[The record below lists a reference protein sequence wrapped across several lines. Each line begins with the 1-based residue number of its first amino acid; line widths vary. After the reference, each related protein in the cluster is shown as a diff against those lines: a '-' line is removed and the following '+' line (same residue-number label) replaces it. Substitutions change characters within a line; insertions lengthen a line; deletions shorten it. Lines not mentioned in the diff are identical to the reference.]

1 METNL
6 KFNYFLLIMVRI
18 SAIRPYNPINP
29 SEFSTNPYDVIGKE
43 EEYQLKKNPNS
54 LIQLI
59 LPDGEGE
66 EIYNNASNA
75 YEKFKT
81 TNLIVQNET
90 PSIYVYR
97 QESAQFSQQGLIM
110 GIALQDYEDGNIV
123 KHEHTR
129 EKPLQDRTKH
139 IEATN
144 VAAGLVWSV
153 FRADREINKLIE
165 QIKQK
170 KPKFDF
176 EKYGYHHLIWQETD
190 PNIINQLSSLFKD
203 KKVYIADGH
212 HRAAS
217 AAEYRKTQLRKVT
230 ETDRPNAPW
239 QYLLSYV
246 ASDDQVLILPY
257 NRVIKRLPDNVDEF
271 LKKMEEI
278 YKIKQVKKAFNPK
291 KKHQLAMCIKGNW
304 YNLIVKE
311 KKFRSKRDSLDV
323 AILQDKVL
331 GPILGIYDIRSD
343 ENIFFVGGIKDPNS
357 MEKYVSEKGNDIFFN
372 LYPVDIRDLEAIS
385 DVGGVMPPK
394 STWFD
399 PKLLSGLVLHDLAE
413 K

>member
-1 METNL
+1 
-6 KFNYFLLIMVRI
+6 MVRI
-18 SAIRPYNPINP
+18 SALRPYNPNNP
-29 SEFSTNPYDVIGKE
+29 NEFTTNPYDVIEKE
-43 EEYQLKKNPNS
+43 EEYQLKQNPNS

-66 EIYNNASNA
+66 EIYNNASIA

-81 TNLIVQNET
+81 TNIIEQEDT

-139 IEATN
+139 IVATN

-153 FRADREINKLIE
+153 FRANREINKLIE

-190 PNIINQLSSLFKD
+190 PNIINQLSNLFKD

-217 AAEYRKTQLRKVT
+217 AAEYRKTQLKKAT
-230 ETDRPNAPW
+230 ETDKSNAPW

-246 ASDDQVLILPY
+246 ASDDQILILPY
-257 NRVIKRLPDNVDEF
+257 NRVIKRLSDNVDKF
-271 LKKMEEI
+271 IKRMEEI

-311 KKFRSKRDSLDV
+311 KKFSSKRDSLDV

-331 GPILGIYDIRSD
+331 GPILGIHDIRAD
-343 ENIFFVGGIKDPNS
+343 ENIFFVGGIQDPNN

-372 LYPVDIRDLEAIS
+372 LYPVDIRDLEDIS
-385 DVGGVMPPK
+385 DAGGVMPPK

-399 PKLLSGLVLHDLAE
+399 PKLLSGLVLHDLTE

>member
-1 METNL
+1 
-6 KFNYFLLIMVRI
+6 MVRI
-18 SAIRPYNPINP
+18 SALRPYYPNDPN
-29 SEFSTNPYDVIGKE
+29 EFTTNPYDVIGKE
-43 EEYQLKKNPNS
+43 EEYQLKQNPNS

-66 EIYNNASNA
+66 EIYNNASIA

-81 TNLIVQNET
+81 NNIIVQEDT

-129 EKPLQDRTKH
+129 EKPLQDRTEH
-139 IEATN
+139 IVATN

-176 EKYGYHHLIWQETD
+176 EKYGYRHLVWQETD
-190 PNIINQLSSLFKD
+190 PNIIKQLSNLFKD

-217 AAEYRKTQLRKVT
+217 AAEYRKTQLKKAT
-230 ETDRPNAPW
+230 ETNKSNAPW

-246 ASDDQVLILPY
+246 ASDDQIRILPY
-257 NRVIKRLPDNVDEF
+257 NRVIRKLRNDEDDFIEKLENVFDVR
-271 LKKMEEI
+271 K
-278 YKIKQVKKAFNPK
+278 VKKAFNPDMK
-291 KKHQLAMCIKGNW
+291 NTIAICIKGKW
-304 YNLIVKE
+304 FELIAKD
-311 KKFRSKRDSLDV
+311 KSFNSQRDSLDV

-331 GPILGIYDIRSD
+331 EPILGILNFRAD
-343 ENIFFVGGIKDPNS
+343 ENIFFVGGIKDPTI
-357 MEKYVSEKGNDIFFN
+357 MEEYITNKGNDIFFN
-372 LYPVDIRDLEAIS
+372 LFPVDIRDLESIADS
-385 DVGGVMPPK
+385 GGVMPPK

-399 PKLLSGLVLHDLAE
+399 PKLLSGLVLHDLRE
-413 K
+413 E

>member
-1 METNL
+1 
-6 KFNYFLLIMVRI
+6 MVKI
-18 SAIRPYNPINP
+18 AALQPYLPNNPV
-29 SEFSTNPYDVIGKE
+29 EFTTNPYDIIGKE
-43 EEYQLKKNPNS
+43 EEQQLKQNPNS
-54 LIQLI
+54 LIHLI
-59 LPDGEGE
+59 LPDGKGD
-66 EIYNNASNA
+66 EIYNNASIA

-81 TNLIVQNET
+81 TNFIMQEDT
-90 PSIYVYR
+90 PSIYVYC

-139 IEATN
+139 IVATN
-144 VAAGLVWSV
+144 VASGLVWSV

-176 EKYGYHHLIWQETD
+176 EKYGYRHLIWQNTD
-190 PNIINQLSSLFKD
+190 PNIINQLSNLFKD

-217 AAEYRKTQLRKVT
+217 AAEYRKIQLKKAT
-230 ETDRPNAPW
+230 ETDKSNAPW

-246 ASDDQVLILPY
+246 ASDDQILILPY
-257 NRVIKRLPDNVDEF
+257 NRVIKRLSDNGDKF
-271 LKKMEEI
+271 LKRMEEI
-278 YKIKQVKKAFNPK
+278 YKVKQVKKAFNPK
-291 KKHQLAMCIKGNW
+291 KKHQLAMCIKGKW

-311 KKFRSKRDSLDV
+311 KRFSSKRDSLDV

-331 GPILGIYDIRSD
+331 GPILGIYDIRAD
-343 ENIFFVGGIKDPNS
+343 ENIFFVGGIQDPNS
-357 MEKYVSEKGNDIFFN
+357 LEKYMSEKGNDIFFN

-385 DVGGVMPPK
+385 DAGGVMPPK